1 MKHSCKLFV
10 LMLLFLFPAKASAL
24 SCAMISITES
34 CDMRWYRP
42 SSLDYN
48 LCLESRKKQKMDE
61 QAIENEWHSLFRE
74 REALGRRLDRVSLSL
89 NRKLQIED
97 LLQKI
102 EKRLDILSP
111 AYGNIME
118 KSCLRWARVR

>member
-1 MKHSCKLFV
+1 
-10 LMLLFLFPAKASAL
+10 MLLVLLPAKASAL

-34 CDMRWYRP
+34 CDMGWYRANG
-42 SSLDYN
+42 LDYN

-61 QAIENEWHSLFRE
+61 QAIVNESLSLFSE
-74 REALGRRLDRVSLSL
+74 RVGLGRRLDRVSLSL
-89 NRKLQIED
+89 NSKLQIED

-111 AYGNIME
+111 AYRNIME
-118 KSCLRWARVR
+118 QSCLRWARVR

>member
-1 MKHSCKLFV
+1 MKCSFKLLV
-10 LMLLFLFPAKASAL
+10 LVSLVLLPATASAL

-34 CDMRWYRP
+34 CEMRWYRP
-42 SSLDYN
+42 SGLDYN

-89 NRKLQIED
+89 NSKLQIED
-97 LLQKI
+97 VLQKI

-111 AYGNIME
+111 IYSDIRTT
-118 KSCLRWARVR
+118 SCLRWMG

>member
-1 MKHSCKLFV
+1 
-10 LMLLFLFPAKASAL
+10 
-24 SCAMISITES
+24 
-34 CDMRWYRP
+34 
-42 SSLDYN
+42 
-48 LCLESRKKQKMDE
+48 MDE